1 MHYTIHQLEIF
12 LKIVENLS
20 ITKASEQLHLT
31 QPAVSIQLKKFQD
44 QFEIPLVEVIGRKLY
59 VTDFGYEVAKSAQKV
74 VEEMQ
79 HLSAKTMAYK
89 GLLTGKL
96 RVSSV
101 STGKYIIPYI
111 LSDFIQNNAGVELK
125 LDVTNKSM
133 VLENLANN
141 EVDFS
146 LVSVLPTDMLLET
159 EDLLDNE
166 LYPVASPSFV
176 STKKQYTSAIFEKY
190 PLIFREK
197 GSATRLAMEGYLQGQ
212 SIPYSVKLE
221 LTSNEAVKQAVIAG
235 LGVSIMPLI
244 GIKNELKNKDLMVLK
259 IPGFPI
265 KTRWQLVWKKG
276 KQLSPVAQSF
286 LAYIRTEKNRVLD
299 EWHYNRINAV

>member
-12 LKIVENLS
+12 LKIVDNLS

-111 LSDFIQNNAGVELK
+111 LSSFIQNNAGIELK
-125 LDVTNKSM
+125 LDVTNKSK

-146 LVSVLPTDMLLET
+146 LVSVLPSDMLLET
-159 EDLLDNE
+159 EDLFDNE
-166 LYPVASPSFV
+166 LYPVASPDFV
-176 STKKQYTSAIFEKY
+176 SSAKQYSTAIFEKY

-197 GSATRLAMEGYLQGQ
+197 GSATRLAMESFLQSK
-212 SIPYSVKLE
+212 SITYSVKLE

-235 LGVSIMPLI
+235 LGISIMPLI
-244 GIKNELKNKDLMVLK
+244 GIKEEVKNKSLMVLNVS
-259 IPGFPI
+259 GFPI
-265 KTRWQLVWKKG
+265 KTRWRLVWKRG

-286 LAYIRTEKNRVLD
+286 LEYIQTEKQSILEQWNFKA
-299 EWHYNRINAV
+299 INAV